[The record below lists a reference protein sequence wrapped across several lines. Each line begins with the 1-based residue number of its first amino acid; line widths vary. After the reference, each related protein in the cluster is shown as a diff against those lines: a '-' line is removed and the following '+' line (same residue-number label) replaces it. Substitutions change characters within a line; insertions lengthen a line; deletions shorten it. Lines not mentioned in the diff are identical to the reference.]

1 MPLHRLLR
9 DMELSGYFL
18 IGQIFLPA
26 FPEYFTAFIRQK
38 RHRFFYQMM
47 KFLQLQFRIIVLH
60 NLHTLHFFQINRN
73 LLVPDIGKR
82 LIACRLEQIGFQGQF
97 YLKVL
102 PVFPYIGKNIQNQVL
117 RFFPVMDVIIKFKNT
132 YALLSFSDAACGK
145 KTTRDS
151 YTQFLC
157 KMRAKHIRQISFYL
171 FKYAAIIT
179 LLIIFAYQAGV
190 NQHSE
195 ILQENIENKLHVPA
209 GQRIKLT
216 LQDGTTVWLNSHT
229 TLTYPAI
236 FDKKERRVAIDGEA
250 FFIVAQ
256 DKHKPFIV
264 SSQGIE
270 TKVLGTQ
277 FNICSYRKNNDVR
290 TSLIEGSLQIYFT
303 GKENESII
311 LSPNEQISIKNGTIK
326 VDTISHHDYFLWKEG
341 IYSFKDELLVDILNK
356 LQLYYDVRIIIRN
369 PSINQE
375 KYTGK
380 FRQRDSIDDILRM
393 LQKIHK
399 FKIQKDEENNIITL
413 S

>member
-1 MPLHRLLR
+1 M
-9 DMELSGYFL
+9 
-18 IGQIFLPA
+18 A
-26 FPEYFTAFIRQK
+26 FPFSLHIESRRCLRVTVWGRDDESEIQRKKNDFLLVHFSGVSVYSMLHFIRMERQIEK
-38 RHRFFYQMM
+38 YFQEELNADERLD
-47 KFLQLQFRIIVLH
+47 FLKQVESDNELKKQF
-60 NLHTLHFFQINRN
+60 
-73 LLVPDIGKR
+73 
-82 LIACRLEQIGFQGQF
+82 
-97 YLKVL
+97 
-102 PVFPYIGKNIQNQVL
+102 
-117 RFFPVMDVIIKFKNT
+117 IKFKNT

>member
-1 MPLHRLLR
+1 MERQIEKYFQEELNADERLDFLKQVES
-9 DMELSGYFL
+9 DNEL
-18 IGQIFLPA
+18 
-26 FPEYFTAFIRQK
+26 K
-38 RHRFFYQMM
+38 
-47 KFLQLQFRIIVLH
+47 KQF
-60 NLHTLHFFQINRN
+60 
-73 LLVPDIGKR
+73 
-82 LIACRLEQIGFQGQF
+82 
-97 YLKVL
+97 
-102 PVFPYIGKNIQNQVL
+102 
-117 RFFPVMDVIIKFKNT
+117 IKFKNT

-380 FRQRDSIDDILRM
+380 FRQRDSIDDILRILAIVTDAQ
-393 LQKIHK
+393 LQENSSYQYGYVEHYTVTDKGNTDLIRFGRMYDELGWEFAWEMHRRRDAIRFGVYTKKSWLSHK
-399 FKIQKDEENNIITL
+399 PQGDYRSVFPIPEKVLTSNPNLEQNPHYK
-413 S
+413 

>member
-1 MPLHRLLR
+1 
-9 DMELSGYFL
+9 
-18 IGQIFLPA
+18 
-26 FPEYFTAFIRQK
+26 
-38 RHRFFYQMM
+38 
-47 KFLQLQFRIIVLH
+47 
-60 NLHTLHFFQINRN
+60 
-73 LLVPDIGKR
+73 
-82 LIACRLEQIGFQGQF
+82 
-97 YLKVL
+97 
-102 PVFPYIGKNIQNQVL
+102 
-117 RFFPVMDVIIKFKNT
+117 
-132 YALLSFSDAACGK
+132 
-145 KTTRDS
+145 
-151 YTQFLC
+151 
-157 KMRAKHIRQISFYL
+157 MRAKHIRQISFYL

-236 FDKKERRVAIDGEA
+236 LTKRTKSRHRRRSILYC
-250 FFIVAQ
+250 
-256 DKHKPFIV
+256 
-264 SSQGIE
+264 SSRQ
-270 TKVLGTQ
+270 TQ
-277 FNICSYRKNNDVR
+277 TVHRLIARHRNESIGHTIQHLQLPKNNDVR

>member
-1 MPLHRLLR
+1 
-9 DMELSGYFL
+9 
-18 IGQIFLPA
+18 
-26 FPEYFTAFIRQK
+26 
-38 RHRFFYQMM
+38 
-47 KFLQLQFRIIVLH
+47 
-60 NLHTLHFFQINRN
+60 
-73 LLVPDIGKR
+73 
-82 LIACRLEQIGFQGQF
+82 
-97 YLKVL
+97 
-102 PVFPYIGKNIQNQVL
+102 
-117 RFFPVMDVIIKFKNT
+117 
-132 YALLSFSDAACGK
+132 
-145 KTTRDS
+145 
-151 YTQFLC
+151 
-157 KMRAKHIRQISFYL
+157 MRAKHIRQISFYL

-236 FDKKERRVAIDGEA
+236 FDKKRTKSRHRRRSILYC
-250 FFIVAQ
+250 
-256 DKHKPFIV
+256 
-264 SSQGIE
+264 SSRQ
-270 TKVLGTQ
+270 TQ
-277 FNICSYRKNNDVR
+277 TVHRLIARYRNESIGHTIQHLQLPKNNDVR

>member
-1 MPLHRLLR
+1 MERQIEKYFQEELNADERLDFLKQVES
-9 DMELSGYFL
+9 DNEL
-18 IGQIFLPA
+18 
-26 FPEYFTAFIRQK
+26 K
-38 RHRFFYQMM
+38 
-47 KFLQLQFRIIVLH
+47 KQF
-60 NLHTLHFFQINRN
+60 
-73 LLVPDIGKR
+73 
-82 LIACRLEQIGFQGQF
+82 
-97 YLKVL
+97 
-102 PVFPYIGKNIQNQVL
+102 
-117 RFFPVMDVIIKFKNT
+117 IKFKNT

-326 VDTISHHDYFLWKEG
+326 VDTISHHDYFYGKKEFTVLKTSCLL
-341 IYSFKDELLVDILNK
+341 IY
-356 LQLYYDVRIIIRN
+356 
-369 PSINQE
+369 
-375 KYTGK
+375 
-380 FRQRDSIDDILRM
+380 
-393 LQKIHK
+393 
-399 FKIQKDEENNIITL
+399 
-413 S
+413 

>member
-1 MPLHRLLR
+1 
-9 DMELSGYFL
+9 
-18 IGQIFLPA
+18 
-26 FPEYFTAFIRQK
+26 
-38 RHRFFYQMM
+38 
-47 KFLQLQFRIIVLH
+47 
-60 NLHTLHFFQINRN
+60 
-73 LLVPDIGKR
+73 
-82 LIACRLEQIGFQGQF
+82 
-97 YLKVL
+97 
-102 PVFPYIGKNIQNQVL
+102 
-117 RFFPVMDVIIKFKNT
+117 
-132 YALLSFSDAACGK
+132 
-145 KTTRDS
+145 
-151 YTQFLC
+151 
-157 KMRAKHIRQISFYL
+157 MRAKHIRQISFYL

-256 DKHKPFIV
+256 DKHKPVIV

-303 GKENESII
+303 GEENESII

>member
-1 MPLHRLLR
+1 MERQIEKYFQEELNADERLDFLKQVES
-9 DMELSGYFL
+9 DNEL
-18 IGQIFLPA
+18 
-26 FPEYFTAFIRQK
+26 K
-38 RHRFFYQMM
+38 
-47 KFLQLQFRIIVLH
+47 KQF
-60 NLHTLHFFQINRN
+60 
-73 LLVPDIGKR
+73 
-82 LIACRLEQIGFQGQF
+82 
-97 YLKVL
+97 
-102 PVFPYIGKNIQNQVL
+102 
-117 RFFPVMDVIIKFKNT
+117 IKFKNT

-190 NQHSE
+190 NQYSE

-303 GKENESII
+303 GKENVS
-311 LSPNEQISIKNGTIK
+311 
-326 VDTISHHDYFLWKEG
+326 Y
-341 IYSFKDELLVDILNK
+341 
-356 LQLYYDVRIIIRN
+356 
-369 PSINQE
+369 
-375 KYTGK
+375 
-380 FRQRDSIDDILRM
+380 
-393 LQKIHK
+393 
-399 FKIQKDEENNIITL
+399 
-413 S
+413 

>member
-1 MPLHRLLR
+1 
-9 DMELSGYFL
+9 
-18 IGQIFLPA
+18 
-26 FPEYFTAFIRQK
+26 
-38 RHRFFYQMM
+38 
-47 KFLQLQFRIIVLH
+47 
-60 NLHTLHFFQINRN
+60 
-73 LLVPDIGKR
+73 
-82 LIACRLEQIGFQGQF
+82 
-97 YLKVL
+97 
-102 PVFPYIGKNIQNQVL
+102 
-117 RFFPVMDVIIKFKNT
+117 
-132 YALLSFSDAACGK
+132 
-145 KTTRDS
+145 
-151 YTQFLC
+151 
-157 KMRAKHIRQISFYL
+157 
-171 FKYAAIIT
+171 
-179 LLIIFAYQAGV
+179 
-190 NQHSE
+190 
-195 ILQENIENKLHVPA
+195 
-209 GQRIKLT
+209 
-216 LQDGTTVWLNSHT
+216 
-229 TLTYPAI
+229 
-236 FDKKERRVAIDGEA
+236 
-250 FFIVAQ
+250 

>member
-1 MPLHRLLR
+1 
-9 DMELSGYFL
+9 
-18 IGQIFLPA
+18 
-26 FPEYFTAFIRQK
+26 
-38 RHRFFYQMM
+38 
-47 KFLQLQFRIIVLH
+47 
-60 NLHTLHFFQINRN
+60 
-73 LLVPDIGKR
+73 
-82 LIACRLEQIGFQGQF
+82 
-97 YLKVL
+97 
-102 PVFPYIGKNIQNQVL
+102 
-117 RFFPVMDVIIKFKNT
+117 
-132 YALLSFSDAACGK
+132 
-145 KTTRDS
+145 
-151 YTQFLC
+151 
-157 KMRAKHIRQISFYL
+157 MRAKHIRQISFYL

-326 VDTISHHDYFLWKEG
+326 VDTISHHDNFLWKEG

>member
-1 MPLHRLLR
+1 MERQIEKYFQEELNADERLDFLKQIES
-9 DMELSGYFL
+9 DNEL
-18 IGQIFLPA
+18 
-26 FPEYFTAFIRQK
+26 K
-38 RHRFFYQMM
+38 
-47 KFLQLQFRIIVLH
+47 KQF
-60 NLHTLHFFQINRN
+60 
-73 LLVPDIGKR
+73 
-82 LIACRLEQIGFQGQF
+82 
-97 YLKVL
+97 
-102 PVFPYIGKNIQNQVL
+102 
-117 RFFPVMDVIIKFKNT
+117 IKFKNT

-311 LSPNEQISIKNGTIK
+311 LSPNEQISIKNGCIDLMQPFS
-326 VDTISHHDYFLWKEG
+326 V
-341 IYSFKDELLVDILNK
+341 
-356 LQLYYDVRIIIRN
+356 
-369 PSINQE
+369 
-375 KYTGK
+375 
-380 FRQRDSIDDILRM
+380 FRAQYP
-393 LQKIHK
+393 
-399 FKIQKDEENNIITL
+399 L
-413 S
+413 SAASPPRRAAPAPGE

>member
-1 MPLHRLLR
+1 
-9 DMELSGYFL
+9 MELL
-18 IGQIFLPA
+18 
-26 FPEYFTAFIRQK
+26 
-38 RHRFFYQMM
+38 
-47 KFLQLQFRIIVLH
+47 
-60 NLHTLHFFQINRN
+60 
-73 LLVPDIGKR
+73 
-82 LIACRLEQIGFQGQF
+82 
-97 YLKVL
+97 
-102 PVFPYIGKNIQNQVL
+102 
-117 RFFPVMDVIIKFKNT
+117 
-132 YALLSFSDAACGK
+132 
-145 KTTRDS
+145 
-151 YTQFLC
+151 
-157 KMRAKHIRQISFYL
+157 
-171 FKYAAIIT
+171 
-179 LLIIFAYQAGV
+179 
-190 NQHSE
+190 
-195 ILQENIENKLHVPA
+195 
-209 GQRIKLT
+209 
-216 LQDGTTVWLNSHT
+216 
-229 TLTYPAI
+229 YPAI

>member
-1 MPLHRLLR
+1 MRCFHNTFTDIYFHLAAEEYLLKQETDSVFMLWQDTPSVVMGKHQSVQLEVNREWAEEQQIQIARRFSGGGAVYHDLGNVNLTFIETVSRLPDFSLYLHRILDFLKQIES
-9 DMELSGYFL
+9 DNEL
-18 IGQIFLPA
+18 
-26 FPEYFTAFIRQK
+26 K
-38 RHRFFYQMM
+38 
-47 KFLQLQFRIIVLH
+47 KQF
-60 NLHTLHFFQINRN
+60 
-73 LLVPDIGKR
+73 
-82 LIACRLEQIGFQGQF
+82 
-97 YLKVL
+97 
-102 PVFPYIGKNIQNQVL
+102 
-117 RFFPVMDVIIKFKNT
+117 IKFKNT

-171 FKYAAIIT
+171 FFKYAAIIT

>member
-1 MPLHRLLR
+1 M
-9 DMELSGYFL
+9 
-18 IGQIFLPA
+18 
-26 FPEYFTAFIRQK
+26 
-38 RHRFFYQMM
+38 
-47 KFLQLQFRIIVLH
+47 
-60 NLHTLHFFQINRN
+60 
-73 LLVPDIGKR
+73 
-82 LIACRLEQIGFQGQF
+82 
-97 YLKVL
+97 
-102 PVFPYIGKNIQNQVL
+102 NQ
-117 RFFPVMDVIIKFKNT
+117 
-132 YALLSFSDAACGK
+132 Y
-145 KTTRDS
+145 
-151 YTQFLC
+151 
-157 KMRAKHIRQISFYL
+157 
-171 FKYAAIIT
+171 
-179 LLIIFAYQAGV
+179 
-190 NQHSE
+190 SE

-311 LSPNEQISIKNGTIK
+311 LSPNEQISINNGTIK
-326 VDTISHHDYFLWKEG
+326 LDKIYHHDYFLWKEG

-380 FRQRDSIDDILRM
+380 FRQRDSICLLYTSDAA
-393 LQKIHK
+393 
-399 FKIQKDEENNIITL
+399 DEL
-413 S
+413 

>member
-1 MPLHRLLR
+1 MERQIEKYFQEELNADERLDFLKQIES
-9 DMELSGYFL
+9 DNEL
-18 IGQIFLPA
+18 
-26 FPEYFTAFIRQK
+26 K
-38 RHRFFYQMM
+38 
-47 KFLQLQFRIIVLH
+47 KQF
-60 NLHTLHFFQINRN
+60 
-73 LLVPDIGKR
+73 
-82 LIACRLEQIGFQGQF
+82 
-97 YLKVL
+97 
-102 PVFPYIGKNIQNQVL
+102 
-117 RFFPVMDVIIKFKNT
+117 IKFKNT

-145 KTTRDS
+145 MTTRDS

>member
-1 MPLHRLLR
+1 
-9 DMELSGYFL
+9 
-18 IGQIFLPA
+18 
-26 FPEYFTAFIRQK
+26 
-38 RHRFFYQMM
+38 
-47 KFLQLQFRIIVLH
+47 
-60 NLHTLHFFQINRN
+60 
-73 LLVPDIGKR
+73 
-82 LIACRLEQIGFQGQF
+82 
-97 YLKVL
+97 
-102 PVFPYIGKNIQNQVL
+102 
-117 RFFPVMDVIIKFKNT
+117 
-132 YALLSFSDAACGK
+132 
-145 KTTRDS
+145 
-151 YTQFLC
+151 
-157 KMRAKHIRQISFYL
+157 MRAKHIRQISFYL

-236 FDKKERRVAIDGEA
+236 LTKRTKSRHRRRSILYC
-250 FFIVAQ
+250 
-256 DKHKPFIV
+256 
-264 SSQGIE
+264 SSRQ
-270 TKVLGTQ
+270 TQ
-277 FNICSYRKNNDVR
+277 TVHRLIARHRNESIGHTIQHLQLPKNNDVR

-393 LQKIHK
+393 LQKYTNSRYKRMKKTISLHLVNRM
-399 FKIQKDEENNIITL
+399 FNI
-413 S
+413 

>member
-1 MPLHRLLR
+1 
-9 DMELSGYFL
+9 
-18 IGQIFLPA
+18 
-26 FPEYFTAFIRQK
+26 
-38 RHRFFYQMM
+38 
-47 KFLQLQFRIIVLH
+47 
-60 NLHTLHFFQINRN
+60 
-73 LLVPDIGKR
+73 
-82 LIACRLEQIGFQGQF
+82 
-97 YLKVL
+97 
-102 PVFPYIGKNIQNQVL
+102 
-117 RFFPVMDVIIKFKNT
+117 
-132 YALLSFSDAACGK
+132 
-145 KTTRDS
+145 
-151 YTQFLC
+151 
-157 KMRAKHIRQISFYL
+157 MRAKHIRQISFYL

-326 VDTISHHDYFLWKEG
+326 VDTICHHDYFLWKEG

>member
-1 MPLHRLLR
+1 MERQIEKYFQEELNADERLDFLKQVES
-9 DMELSGYFL
+9 DNEL
-18 IGQIFLPA
+18 
-26 FPEYFTAFIRQK
+26 K
-38 RHRFFYQMM
+38 
-47 KFLQLQFRIIVLH
+47 KQF
-60 NLHTLHFFQINRN
+60 
-73 LLVPDIGKR
+73 
-82 LIACRLEQIGFQGQF
+82 
-97 YLKVL
+97 
-102 PVFPYIGKNIQNQVL
+102 
-117 RFFPVMDVIIKFKNT
+117 IKFKNT

-326 VDTISHHDYFLWKEG
+326 VDTISHHDYFLGTEG